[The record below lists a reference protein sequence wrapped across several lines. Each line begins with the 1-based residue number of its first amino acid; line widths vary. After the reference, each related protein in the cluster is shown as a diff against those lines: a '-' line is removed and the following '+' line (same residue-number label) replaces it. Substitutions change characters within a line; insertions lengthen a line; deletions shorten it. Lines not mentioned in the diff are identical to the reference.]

1 MSLPIL
7 PYDSDIALD
16 RELLEGK
23 GMRERGV
30 LLLLLCRH
38 PGEAAHKANRHGRE
52 DAGRSG

>member
-23 GMRERGV
+23 GMRERGSSAPA
-30 LLLLLCRH
+30 LQ
-38 PGEAAHKANRHGRE
+38 A
-52 DAGRSG
+52 SW